1 MVEAARIV
9 EEGIASVEDV
19 NKACVLAFNHAM
31 GPLDTADLSGLDTVQ
46 HVAEGLVQNFGDR
59 FLPHADAASPRQRRP
74 LRAQDRTRLP
84 HLRRGDLGV
93 SLRERFDLSGQTAIV
108 TGGGS
113 GLGLQMAEALAEL
126 GAGVVVCAR
135 KAERCEEAA
144 AALTAAYGVETLGL
158 GCDVRDRAQI
168 DAVVAATLER
178 FGAIDVL
185 VNNSGTTWGAP
196 AAELPLE
203 AWQKVIDVN
212 LTGLFS
218 FTQAAGRVMIEQRR
232 GSIVNNASIAAFVGE
247 SPEAMDA
254 VSYSASKGAVVSFT
268 RDLAVKWARY
278 GIRVNALAPG
288 WFPSEMS
295 EHTLSHS
302 GSLLLR
308 PDSDGALRRRR
319 RAQGRRGAARVRRRV
334 VHDRQRRRRRR
345 RSDRLVRR
353 RLRLAPPVTLSRRPS
368 PGGGGRERAS
378 AGEQATPAS
387 AKSA

>member
-1 MVEAARIV
+1 V
-9 EEGIASVEDV
+9 
-19 NKACVLAFNHAM
+19 
-31 GPLDTADLSGLDTVQ
+31 
-46 HVAEGLVQNFGDR
+46 
-59 FLPHADAASPRQRRP
+59 P
-74 LRAQDRTRLP
+74 LREL
-84 HLRRGDLGV
+84 
-93 SLRERFDLSGQTAIV
+93 FDLSGQTAIV

-144 AALTAAYGVETLGL
+144 AGLTAAYGVETLGL

-168 DAVVAATLER
+168 DAVVAATVER
-178 FGAIDVL
+178 FGTIDVL

-212 LTGLFS
+212 VTGLFS
-218 FTQAAGRVMIEQRR
+218 FTQAVGRVMIEQRR

-247 SPEAMDA
+247 SPDAMDA

-268 RDLAVKWARY
+268 RDLAIKWARY

-295 EHTLSHS
+295 EHTLGHS
-302 GSLLLR
+302 GPMLR
-308 PDSDGALRRRR
+308 ERIPM
-319 RAQGRRGAARVRRRV
+319 GRFGAAEELKGAVA
-334 VHDRQRRRRRR
+334 
-345 RSDRLVRR
+345 L
-353 RLRLAPPVTLSRRPS
+353 L
-368 PGGGGRERAS
+368 AS
-378 AGEQATPAS
+378 AAGSFMTGSVVVVDGGQTAW
-387 AKSA
+387 